1 VVDCRVEAGKEKRL
15 VAALAPTNAI
25 RRSTVFTDLEHFT
38 VAVRLTDAV
47 TLDHDAIT
55 RASAHS
61 DLPVMLPVSR

>member
-1 VVDCRVEAGKEKRL
+1 VDGRVGAGKEQRL
-15 VAALAPTNAI
+15 VAPLAPTNAV
-25 RRSTVFTDLEHFT
+25 RRSTVLTDLKHFA

-61 DLPVMLPVSR
+61 DLPVLLPVSR